1 MNTKTLLY
9 ILKRIAMAVLTV
21 WVVITV
27 TFFVTRAVPGGP
39 FMGEKAITEAAQ
51 AALEAKYGLDK
62 PVMEQY
68 FTYLSDVLTRLDFG
82 PSLKMRGLMVI
93 DVIADGLKTS
103 VKLGVIAAFTALG
116 IGVVLGSV
124 AALRRNTILD
134 KCIMVITTAF
144 VSMPSFIM
152 GTLLLLCFAVIL
164 PIFPANG
171 STTEGLVLP
180 IVTLSL
186 YPMAYITRLTR
197 SSMLDVLGQDYIRT
211 ARAKGVAPVKIIFGH
226 ALKNSLIPVI
236 TYFGPSLKMRGRMVI
251 DVIADGLKTS
261 VKLGVIAAFTA
272 LGIGV
277 VLGSVA
283 ALRRNTILDKCIMVI
298 TTAFVSMPSFIMGTL
313 LLLCF
318 AVIFPIFPANGST
331 TEGLVLPIITLS
343 LYPMAY
349 ITRLTRSSMLDV
361 LGQDY
366 IRTARA
372 KGVAPV
378 KIIFGHALKNSL
390 IPVITYFGP
399 MLAYIVTGSLVVEQ
413 IFAVPGIGRAFVSSI
428 TNRDYPMIM
437 GTTIV
442 LACLIVIMNLVSDI
456 LYKVVDPRITLE

>member
-9 ILKRIAMAVLTV
+9 ILKRIALAILTV

-27 TFFVTRAVPGGP
+27 TFFVMRAVPGGP
-39 FMGEKAITEAAQ
+39 FLGEKAVSPEVQ

-62 PVMEQY
+62 PLMEQY
-68 FTYLSDVLTRLDFG
+68 VTYLKDIVTGLDFG
-82 PSLKMRGLMVI
+82 PSIKLRGRMVI
-93 DVIADGLKTS
+93 DVIADGMKTS
-103 VKLGVIAAFTALG
+103 AKLGVIAAGIALVMG
-116 IGVVLGSV
+116 IVLGSV
-124 AALRRNTILD
+124 AALRRNSILD
-134 KCIMVITTAF
+134 KVIMVVTTAF

-152 GTLLLLCFAVIL
+152 GTLLLLVFSL
-164 PIFPANG
+164 HLGWFPANG
-171 STTEGLVLP
+171 ST
-180 IVTLSL
+180 
-186 YPMAYITRLTR
+186 
-197 SSMLDVLGQDYIRT
+197 
-211 ARAKGVAPVKIIFGH
+211 
-226 ALKNSLIPVI
+226 
-236 TYFGPSLKMRGRMVI
+236 
-251 DVIADGLKTS
+251 AD
-261 VKLGVIAAFTA
+261 
-272 LGIGV
+272 
-277 VLGSVA
+277 
-283 ALRRNTILDKCIMVI
+283 
-298 TTAFVSMPSFIMGTL
+298 
-313 LLLCF
+313 
-318 AVIFPIFPANGST
+318 
-331 TEGLVLPIITLS
+331 GLVLPIITLS

-372 KGVAPV
+372 KGVSSV

-442 LACLIVIMNLVSDI
+442 LATLIVVMNLISDI
-456 LYKVVDPRITLE
+456 LYKVVDPRITFE

>member
-82 PSLKMRGLMVI
+82 PSLKMRGRMVI

-236 TYFGPSLKMRGRMVI
+236 TYFGP
-251 DVIADGLKTS
+251 
-261 VKLGVIAAFTA
+261 
-272 LGIGV
+272 
-277 VLGSVA
+277 
-283 ALRRNTILDKCIMVI
+283 
-298 TTAFVSMPSFIMGTL
+298 
-313 LLLCF
+313 
-318 AVIFPIFPANGST
+318 
-331 TEGLVLPIITLS
+331 
-343 LYPMAY
+343 
-349 ITRLTRSSMLDV
+349 
-361 LGQDY
+361 
-366 IRTARA
+366 
-372 KGVAPV
+372 
-378 KIIFGHALKNSL
+378 
-390 IPVITYFGP
+390 